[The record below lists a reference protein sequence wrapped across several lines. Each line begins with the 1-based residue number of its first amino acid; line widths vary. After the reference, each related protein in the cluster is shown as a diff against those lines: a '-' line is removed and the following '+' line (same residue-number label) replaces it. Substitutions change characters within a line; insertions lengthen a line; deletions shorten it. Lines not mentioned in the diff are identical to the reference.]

1 MKFFLLNICNLFF
14 FNYLYIKTKQKI
26 NKMKKKKDASLFHFN
41 LPNELKKYL
50 EQKSTEN
57 FMTISQYIVN
67 IISDDRK
74 RNNIIK

>member
-1 MKFFLLNICNLFF
+1 
-14 FNYLYIKTKQKI
+14 
-26 NKMKKKKDASLFHFN
+26 MKKKKDASLFHFN

-74 RNNIIK
+74 RNNTIK